1 MAGPYDYTVNIPQPP
16 AQNFLQSLMGIRQL
30 QQMEEQSAISQQ
42 QAAIQQ
48 QNAAFQQ
55 QLQPLEKQRLEATI
69 AAQRANTAQSMA
81 SRDVA
86 MEGLRQSKVTFGR
99 EEELNKQADALR
111 ADMMKLSTDPTS
123 ATREKL
129 LDLSYRAAAFAPKS
143 YEPLQKMLK
152 DYPRTGKVLENT
164 ASDVIFSVQSGQ
176 PTVAAGSVE
185 KALKG
190 AENTLKENPNDK
202 DAQAALALLQ
212 PVQSLMQQEKYG
224 EAMIIASNFLRNTYP
239 ERWDAVTK
247 DMKDVAGITETQ
259 AKAKETTAKAET
271 ETWQGALTKW
281 KAQNAMKGELD
292 PDEVVKR
299 ENSLRENFLAQPAVR
314 GYQDKIESYD
324 NVKTAKPTTP
334 GDVAKMTAF
343 IKLGDPRSTVS
354 MGESG
359 QLVASNIGE
368 KTAKLVEQFNL
379 NGGKLTD
386 DMRKKIDLQADAT
399 MRAAKKSFENGI
411 LRGFNETAKR
421 QKINPENVTG
431 FLPPV
436 YIAEEN
442 QGPTSEEERIR
453 AMLRPAAGF
462 GNTMTPSQIQPQ
474 GGTFQGTPSD
484 VDAILKQF
492 GVR

>member
-16 AQNFLQSLMGIRQL
+16 AQNFLQSLTGIMQIRNMQD
-30 QQMEEQSAISQQ
+30 QAAIAQ
-42 QAAIQQ
+42 QAADIQKQ
-48 QNAAFQQ
+48 QAGFAQE
-55 QLQPLEKQRLEATI
+55 LQPLEKQRLEATI
-69 AAQRANTAQSMA
+69 AAQRAGTSANQTAQQTAQYQLDQRKALDTELLGISSDPSKFTADNLQRVAVKFHNVDPTLLVRAGEMRKSLPDQVKIFGDNVA
-81 SRDVA
+81 KNLVLTSVTGDSEATIKQLDKQLEAAKNTPGLQDFVPKIEQLRDNFIKYPDQTVA
-86 MEGLRQSKVTFGR
+86 LAAVGQTLFAADQGKAITDV
-99 EEELNKQADALR
+99 LAKQADI
-111 ADMMKLSTDPTS
+111 
-123 ATREKL
+123 
-129 LDLSYRAAAFAPKS
+129 
-143 YEPLQKMLK
+143 
-152 DYPRTGKVLENT
+152 GKT
-164 ASDVIFSVQSGQ
+164 
-176 PTVAAGSVE
+176 
-185 KALKG
+185 
-190 AENTLKENPNDK
+190 
-202 DAQAALALLQ
+202 
-212 PVQSLMQQEKYG
+212 
-224 EAMIIASNFLRNTYP
+224 
-239 ERWDAVTK
+239 
-247 DMKDVAGITETQ
+247 
-259 AKAKETTAKAET
+259 KAEA
-271 ETWQGALTKW
+271 EEKTWQGALTKW

-292 PDEVVKR
+292 PEEVVKR
-299 ENSLRENFLAQPAVR
+299 ENSLRENFLAQPSVR

-436 YIAEEN
+436 SIAEEN

-474 GGTFQGTPSD
+474 GGTFQGTPTD
-484 VDAILKQF
+484 VDAILKQY
-492 GVR
+492 GPR

>member
-16 AQNFLQSLMGIRQL
+16 AQNFLQSLMGIQQL
-30 QQMEEQSAISQQ
+30 KQMQEQSAIQQQ
-42 QAAIQQ
+42 QAGFQAQQ
-48 QNAAFQQ
+48 AQFAQE
-55 QLQPLEKQRLEATI
+55 LQPIEKQRLEASL
-69 AAQRANTAQSMA
+69 AAQRA
-81 SRDVA
+81 
-86 MEGLRQSKVTFGR
+86 G
-99 EEELNKQADALR
+99 
-111 ADMMKLSTDPTS
+111 TS
-123 ATREKL
+123 ATQTNQQAAQYQLDQRKALDTELLGISSDPSKFTPDNIQKL
-129 LDLSYRAAAFAPKS
+129 ALRFHSVDPTLLVRAGEMRKSLPDQAKIFGDNVSKNLVLTSVTGDSEAAIKQLDKQLEAAKNTPGLQDFVPKIEQLRDS
-143 YEPLQKMLK
+143 FIK
-152 DYPRTGKVLENT
+152 YP
-164 ASDVIFSVQSGQ
+164 DQ
-176 PTVAAGSVE
+176 TVALAAVGQTLFAADQG
-185 KALKG
+185 KAI
-190 AENTLKENPNDK
+190 T
-202 DAQAALALLQ
+202 
-212 PVQSLMQQEKYG
+212 
-224 EAMIIASNFLRNTYP
+224 
-239 ERWDAVTK
+239 
-247 DMKDVAGITETQ
+247 DVLSEQ
-259 AKAKETTAKAET
+259 AKIGKAKAET
-271 ETWQGALTKW
+271 EEKTWQGALTKW

-292 PDEVVKR
+292 PEEAVKR

-324 NVKTAKPTTP
+324 NVKNAKPTTP

-368 KTAKLVEQFNL
+368 QAAKLVAQFNL
-379 NGGKLTD
+379 NGGKLTG
-386 DMRKKIDLQADAT
+386 DMRKKIDAQADAT

-436 YIAEEN
+436 SIAEEN

-484 VDAILKQF
+484 VDAILKQY
-492 GVR
+492 GPR